1 MTTMYIIGAFL
12 GGILFQRFMS
22 SLAIIFSMKNHA
34 LHVVENEILAFAL
47 KVYSRMIMSLETR
60 YITMRTAGVS
70 EETIK
75 RIKNEDDHDLLTWK
89 KEVVQKFVDSYPD
102 VYKAYLGL
110 DNWEDAMKQL
120 SAYKNFQQE
129 SKNENNT

>member
-47 KVYSRMIMSLETR
+47 KVYSRLIMSLETG

-102 VYKAYLGL
+102 VYKAYLGF